1 MKKLLFISMIGL
13 FALLTSCASVR
24 YGIKAGPTF
33 ATITGDD
40 TDNLDAK
47 VGVFF
52 GGLAEIEVVDMFSIQ
67 PELLFS
73 SQGTKYSD
81 SDGFDGKFKLNYLN
95 LPVMAKVY
103 VSDGFFLEAGPQLGY
118 LLTAKDEYESPGLSG
133 EDDLKDEGLIKDIDV
148 GGNVGLGYQLDSGLN
163 FGARYNFGLTNIND
177 FGDSVD
183 FSQKNS
189 VISLL
194 VGFRF

>member
-1 MKKLLFISMIGL
+1 MKKLLFISMIGML
-13 FALLTSCASVR
+13 ALLTSCTTMR
-24 YGIKAGPTF
+24 YGVKAGPTF
-33 ATITGDD
+33 ATLTGDD

-47 VGVFF
+47 IGFFF
-52 GGLAEIEVVDMFSIQ
+52 GGLAELEVTDMFSVQ

-81 SDGFDGKFKLNYLN
+81 SDGFDGKLKFNYLN

-103 VSDGFFLEAGPQLGY
+103 VSDGFFFEAGPQLGY
-118 LLTAKDEYESPGLSG
+118 LLSAKDEYESPGLSG
-133 EDDLKDEGLIKDIDV
+133 EDDLKDEGFVKDIDV
-148 GGNVGLGYQLDSGLN
+148 GANIGLGYQLDSGLN
-163 FGARYNFGLTNIND
+163 IGARYNFGLTNIND
-177 FGDSVD
+177 LEDSGD
-183 FSQKNS
+183 FSIKNS